1 MKPTETGFDGAK
13 GINLNN
19 PSMIDGGFH
28 RLRRGTKRPDKT
40 KYNYRNQLL
49 WYMPEN
55 EEPKLLY
62 CNENNNMFEL
72 EFKPI
77 EL

>member
-1 MKPTETGFDGAK
+1 MKPTEIGFDGAK

-19 PSMIDGGFH
+19 PSMIDGGFFN
-28 RLRRGTKRPDKT
+28 LRRGTKKPDKI

-62 CNENNNMFEL
+62 CNENNKMFEL